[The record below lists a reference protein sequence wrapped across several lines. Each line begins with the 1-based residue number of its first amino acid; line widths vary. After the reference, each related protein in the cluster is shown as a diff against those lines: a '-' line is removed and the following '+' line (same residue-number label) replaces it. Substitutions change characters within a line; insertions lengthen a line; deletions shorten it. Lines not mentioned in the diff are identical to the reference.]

1 MILRKYRQHYQ
12 YRKFNEN
19 HRKIIVIK
27 KYRPPLPAPR
37 TFRYICRALASR
49 ADLQVVSFISDLATW
64 LTSSI
69 RRKLLAI
76 QILLRKIF
84 HMKHWDVGLNINALN
99 ILF

>member
-1 MILRKYRQHYQ
+1 MDI
-12 YRKFNEN
+12 EN
-19 HRKIIVIK
+19 LRKIIVK
-27 KYRPPLPAPR
+27 LPLSKNLPPLPAPR

-64 LTSSI
+64 LISSL

-84 HMKHWDVGLNINALN
+84 HMKRWDVGLNINALN
-99 ILF
+99 IRGSFTPLLI